1 VTIYYAQELCRR
13 HSFEEVAYLRWHGEL
28 PSRDQISAQNRVER
42 AKRALDPQVAAAL
55 ARQPATADPIDTLLA
70 GLSAL
75 AERGGAVRLFAVLP
89 ALVAADLRIRQGL
102 GVIAAREH
110 LGYAANFLAMTF
122 GKVPEPQVV
131 AAFETAL
138 ILYGGHT
145 TQGAALPYRPDPYR
159 AAVAAI
165 GALQRSAEG
174 AAGPAVIEMVS
185 EIGIPDNARPWV
197 EEALAA
203 GRKIPGFNY
212 RLDKTDD
219 ARVPAMR
226 GALGLIAGLRR
237 GQHLIAVYE
246 ALAEAVREASGRTP
260 VLDFPASL
268 AFHLIGFEAQAFA
281 PVLAVARVPGWTAHA
296 APQLAVGRLDQD
308 HQPERTRGFAPPAAG
323 TRAEGDRLRSGGMP
337 DGLGFQVRVHA
348 VQAR

>member
-1 VTIYYAQELCRR
+1 MTIYYAQELCRR
-13 HSFEEVAYLRWHGEL
+13 HSFEEVAYLRWHDEL

-42 AKRALDPQVAAAL
+42 AQRALDPQVAAAL
-55 ARQPATADPIDTLLA
+55 ARQPASADPLDTLR
-70 GLSAL
+70 SAL
-75 AERGGAVRLFAVLP
+75 GALAAREPAAVAVRLFAVLP
-89 ALVAADLRIRQGL
+89 AIVAADLRIRQGL

-110 LGYAANFLAMTF
+110 LGYAANFLSMTF

-138 ILYGGHT
+138 ILYAGHS
-145 TQGAALPYRPDPYR
+145 TQGSVLPSLRSRPTTPSRSYPYR
-159 AAVAAI
+159 AADAAI

-174 AAGPAVIEMVS
+174 AAGPAVIEMVN
-185 EIGIPDNARPWV
+185 EIGIPDNAGTWV

-226 GALGLIAGLRR
+226 AALGMIAGLRR
-237 GQHLIAVYE
+237 GQHLIEVYE

-281 PVLAVARVPGWTAHA
+281 PILAVARFPGWTAHA
-296 APQLAVGRLDQD
+296 VPQLAVGRLIR
-308 HQPERTRGFAPPAAG
+308 PRAAADV
-323 TRAEGDRLRSGGMP
+323 RAAAAIG
-337 DGLGFQVRVHA
+337 
-348 VQAR
+348 

>member
-1 VTIYYAQELCRR
+1 MTIYYAQELCRR
-13 HSFEEVAYLRWHGEL
+13 HRFEEVAYLRWHGEL

-42 AKRALDPQVAAAL
+42 AQRALDPQVAAVL
-55 ARQPATADPIDTLLA
+55 ARQPAGADPIDTLRAAL
-70 GLSAL
+70 GAL
-75 AERGGAVRLFAVLP
+75 AAREPAAKAVRLFAALP
-89 ALVAADLRIRQGL
+89 AIVAADLRLRQGL

-110 LGYAANFLAMTF
+110 LGYAASFLSMTF

-138 ILYGGHT
+138 ILYAGHS
-145 TQGAALPYRPDPYR
+145 TQGSVLPYRPDPYR
-159 AAVAAI
+159 AADS
-165 GALQRSAEG
+165 ALQRSAEG
-174 AAGPAVIEMVS
+174 AAGPAVIEMVN

-203 GRKIPGFNY
+203 GRKIPGFNF

-237 GQHLIAVYE
+237 GQHLIEVYE

-260 VLDFPASL
+260 LLDFPASL

-281 PVLAVARVPGWTAHA
+281 PILAISRFPGWTAHA
-296 APQLAVGRLDQD
+296 APPLAVGRLIR
-308 HQPERTRGFAPPAAG
+308 PRAAADV
-323 TRAEGDRLRSGGMP
+323 RAAAAIG
-337 DGLGFQVRVHA
+337 
-348 VQAR
+348 